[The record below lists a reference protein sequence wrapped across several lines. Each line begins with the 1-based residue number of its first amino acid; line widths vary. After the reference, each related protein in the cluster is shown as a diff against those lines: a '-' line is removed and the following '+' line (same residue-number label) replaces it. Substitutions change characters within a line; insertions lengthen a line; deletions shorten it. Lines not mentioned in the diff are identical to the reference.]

1 MRRLRS
7 SNVSPWGTLGWG
19 RIRLVQLTLGAVGAQ
34 QRGDVL
40 LLRPL
45 LARRRARRV
54 RHRVEGD
61 ELARQ
66 RHQPITAGGNG
77 FDHALLVGLELEL
90 HR

>member
-1 MRRLRS
+1 M
-7 SNVSPWGTLGWG
+7 
-19 RIRLVQLTLGAVGAQ
+19 QLTLGAVGAQ

-45 LARRRARRV
+45 LARWRARRV

-66 RHQPITAGGNG
+66 RHQPITAGGTASTKLWSRG
-77 FDHALLVGLELEL
+77 ESCIGEPLWHGWAGCWQGYPVP
-90 HR
+90 R